1 MRRAEEAANVV
12 DEDDQPPIIPRY
24 DPPAAIQQQQIP
36 IRQVYTGQQVV
47 RAVPSAAGKGNVIFL
62 KSSDGGTQKM
72 LVRQAGKPEFSKKEG
87 FAPGTV
93 LTGGTRV
100 VAVRQQGGQPIRQIY
115 TGNSLQNSNSTRFVR
130 VQQPQQQV
138 LRRVVPQ
145 RAVFQEQQYVDP
157 DGQTPPPPP
166 PQRYIM
172 QTTSGGPPKM
182 PRTIVPR
189 GGMTMQMVQQQQ
201 NNNPRRFVPARN
213 KPRTAITYGD
223 FLASRGYQDGSKFMM
238 QTKPT
243 FLPFEFNE
251 EEEREINEAIA
262 REEEWMR
269 LEEEKKIG
277 GFDASGNPVRSFSS
291 ANDPNRAAPYVSN
304 LLPSINDTPDDKV
317 IKQVLDVMFSQVCRW
332 DRQYGWSKT
341 HMKRAR
347 AKNDSDK
354 IHLRKARLT
363 QREIMISEHMER
375 LKKEIN
381 KRRTKMEN
389 EAEQMCG
396 LLTPWRKSR
405 SRPHRKASA
414 AKPKAEVKKEV
425 INPADITLGGDT
437 YDYEKEQ
444 KPTDSIASGV
454 SRRRRT
460 SANLSKSE
468 SEDKSDSQP
477 RGNKERRTSQEPIPR
492 VVYFSPGTAVPMEI
506 DMAMSHC
513 TCQQPFD
520 ANRFYVQCDMCARWY
535 HGDCVNITEKMA
547 LKFEQWTCEQCIE
560 EQERVK
566 EQPALY
572 CVCKKPYDDTK
583 FYVGCDSCQ
592 GWFHPECVGTTREQ
606 AEQAADYNCP
616 SCRDGYESEASEASV
631 ASRASVELTRADY
644 CFVNELLEL
653 LNEHRMNTPF
663 RTPVDLTEFPDY
675 TQYVKKPIDL
685 TIIGKKVHD
694 LEYQYLGHFVND
706 VNLMF
711 ENAKTYNPKDSAIFK
726 CAETI
731 QEVFDKK
738 LMAVREQMTANQQML
753 LFQQNHH
760 DPMSTAR
767 KRVQS
772 ESQKTVDSLDIDPDQ
787 LLPFDP
793 SVMMYFGYQ

>member
-1 MRRAEEAANVV
+1 MVLRTVFL
-12 DEDDQPPIIPRY
+12 
-24 DPPAAIQQQQIP
+24 PATC
-36 IRQVYTGQQVV
+36 YT
-47 RAVPSAAGKGNVIFL
+47 VPSTMTCPSEMTGFSSLSLSCPFDDEALQNPEELENEISEILPKFSTADQDWKSFGYLLNEEPGTSSEKVTRVTVFQNSQKNIEPIGKG
-62 KSSDGGTQKM
+62 
-72 LVRQAGKPEFSKKEG
+72 
-87 FAPGTV
+87 
-93 LTGGTRV
+93 
-100 VAVRQQGGQPIRQIY
+100 
-115 TGNSLQNSNSTRFVR
+115 
-130 VQQPQQQV
+130 
-138 LRRVVPQ
+138 RR
-145 RAVFQEQQYVDP
+145 RRRNADMEI
-157 DGQTPPPPP
+157 
-166 PQRYIM
+166 IM
-172 QTTSGGPPKM
+172 
-182 PRTIVPR
+182 
-189 GGMTMQMVQQQQ
+189 
-201 NNNPRRFVPARN
+201 
-213 KPRTAITYGD
+213 
-223 FLASRGYQDGSKFMM
+223 
-238 QTKPT
+238 
-243 FLPFEFNE
+243 E
-251 EEEREINEAIA
+251 
-262 REEEWMR
+262 
-269 LEEEKKIG
+269 
-277 GFDASGNPVRSFSS
+277 
-291 ANDPNRAAPYVSN
+291 
-304 LLPSINDTPDDKV
+304 
-317 IKQVLDVMFSQVCRW
+317 
-332 DRQYGWSKT
+332 
-341 HMKRAR
+341 
-347 AKNDSDK
+347 
-354 IHLRKARLT
+354 
-363 QREIMISEHMER
+363 
-375 LKKEIN
+375 
-381 KRRTKMEN
+381 
-389 EAEQMCG
+389 
-396 LLTPWRKSR
+396 
-405 SRPHRKASA
+405 ASA

-477 RGNKERRTSQEPIPR
+477 RGNKERRTSQEPIHR